1 MFCEVKCLAI
11 QNTCQGQHELHK
23 LNVVRIKTQ
32 QITNTAS
39 TFFYNNKQLYSQLKS
54 SWIK

>member
-1 MFCEVKCLAI
+1 MLSYSKHF

-39 TFFYNNKQLYSQLKS
+39 TFFYKK
-54 SWIK
+54 ICT